1 MRITVGRRGEDY
13 STIQEA
19 INAVPYDVEAEIVVS
34 EGEYR
39 EKLFS
44 DKRHLTI
51 RGEGNVRII
60 CSDFAYKKDAAGR
73 KLGTF
78 RSYTAFFSGEYI
90 ALADLTIVNDAGR
103 GEDVGQ
109 AVALYLDASEARCSS
124 ITLLSHQDT
133 LFIAPLPAAE
143 REKGGFYGPRYLS
156 PRKPCRAVFS
166 SCEIAGSIDFI
177 FGGGDALFEDCII
190 RSTEPGYVAA
200 PSGRKD
206 GTGFVFLRSAFVSD
220 GLPDESVF
228 LMRPWRPEGKASF
241 LDCSFS
247 GHIDRRYRSSWNGE
261 ADESTFVLSSC
272 TRAGQPVPDTP
283 SFDPSLLP
291 SFR

>member
-1 MRITVGRRGEDY
+1 MRITVGRSGEDY

-44 DKRHLTI
+44 DKRHLTL

-60 CSDFAYKKDAAGR
+60 GSDYARKSDPCGR
-73 KLGTF
+73 RLGTF
-78 RSYTAFFSGEYI
+78 RSYTAFFSGEHI
-90 ALADLTIVNDAGR
+90 ALENLTIVNDAGR

-124 ITLLSHQDT
+124 ITLLANQDT
-133 LFIAPLPAAE
+133 LFIAPLPDAE
-143 REKGGFYGPRYLS
+143 REKGGFYGPRHLA
-156 PRKPCRAVFS
+156 PRRPCRAVFS

-190 RSTEPGYVAA
+190 RSTAPGYVAA

-206 GTGFVFLRSAFVSD
+206 GTGFVFFRSSFASD

-241 LDCSFS
+241 LDCSFA

-261 ADESTFVLSSC
+261 SDESTCILSSC
-272 TRAGQPVPDTP
+272 TRCGVPVPSQP
-283 SFDPSLLP
+283 ASVAPLIA